1 MNYMRKITKAP
12 LALVGK
18 TQYICMVNEK
28 SFNIFQYVFIYRAA
42 RHVFLCLVHFKEQF
56 IVKFCLEISGE
67 YMSEHKENE
76 H

>member
-1 MNYMRKITKAP
+1 MNYMWKITKASLP
-12 LALVGK
+12 LVAK
-18 TQYICMVNEK
+18 TQYICIVDEA
-28 SFNIFQYVFIYRAA
+28 SFNIFQYAFKYRAA